1 LRGSPNGD
9 LKETVWF
16 QSDHERFLA
25 AIAAALLG
33 AQGSPVWTQTAEALL
48 LDDPQ
53 VKPSSSPTSA
63 PPTELASTALPY

>member
-1 LRGSPNGD
+1 M
-9 LKETVWF
+9 WF

-33 AQGSPVWTQTAEALL
+33 AQGSPVWTRAAEALL

-53 VKPSSSPTSA
+53 VKRQYQVA
-63 PPTELASTALPY
+63 ACQVEAALRDS